1 MPARRL
7 GIGGDDDI
15 GAKVQRALAERRH
28 RGVVDDA
35 DPPRRVDGPGNR
47 RDVAQ
52 VETGVRGGFDED
64 EAIAVKAALIE
75 AGGRALIEAYPQLG
89 KETVGEKPG
98 GVIAVR
104 GQKDAV
110 ACIQEGEEGRGDG
123 RHAGGEEQRF
133 GGFEM
138 RQRLFHRLP
147 CRVFGA
153 AIAGEPRRIA
163 GQVVH
168 GAKRQGQRQRLPLAK
183 RPAPEVKKLCGG
195 GGGDLAHLWP
205 AFG

>member
-15 GAKVQRALAERRH
+15 GAKVQRALAKRRH

-35 DPPRRVDGPGNR
+35 DPPRRADRPGNR

-52 VETGVRGGFDED
+52 IEARVRGGFDED
-64 EAIAVKAALIE
+64 EAIAVKAPFIE
-75 AGGRALIEAYPQLG
+75 TGDRALIEAYPQLG
-89 KETVGEKPG
+89 QEAVGQQPG
-98 GVIAVR
+98 CIVAVR
-104 GQKDAV
+104 GQQDPV
-110 ACIQEGEEGRGDG
+110 ACAKEGEEGRGDG
-123 RHAGGEEQRF
+123 GHAGREEQRF

-138 RQRLFHRLP
+138 GQRLFRRLP

-195 GGGDLAHLWP
+195 GGSVVAHLWP